1 MPSNSFGIELKRI
14 RNTYGIN
21 DYCFKDIKTLQSF
34 LGATRKSVII
44 SGYKLQLEID
54 YINEKLFLLIFDKNN
69 CLIEKKIYWDF
80 DDIIKNETLKSVFCN
95 QSINESVDAFLAV
108 NLNLATASTN
118 SYVHRNT
125 LLYRIGKIKKLI
137 GLDLKVF
144 EDCVLYVN
152 ARNVFYMLKACDF

>member
-1 MPSNSFGIELKRI
+1 MQSELIFQSEEI
-14 RNTYGIN
+14 R
-21 DYCFKDIKTLQSF
+21 
-34 LGATRKSVII
+34 
-44 SGYKLQLEID
+44 
-54 YINEKLFLLIFDKNN
+54 KLFSTENLIGQNYNPKN
-69 CLIEKKIYWDF
+69 F

-95 QSINESVDAFLAV
+95 QSINESVDAFLAG